1 LKVSLLCLFIIY
13 IFPCFHFD
21 RFAAQAPTWWSNVSG
36 KSSSVARGNEL
47 SAWSWR
53 RAEFIICGKTTLG
66 SVLVRTMY
74 LSLRQNGLLLNSS
87 LCLLEN
93 RLHTDGC
100 LHSIVSGL
108 ECQRSAAACRGPCPW
123 SRFAGSC
130 TADAGQI
137 GTALLW
143 MQGGGLR
150 RGGVWTWVV
159 LWYFHTVM

>member
-1 LKVSLLCLFIIY
+1 MKVGLLCLFIIY

-21 RFAAQAPTWWSNVSG
+21 RFAAQAPTRWSNVSR
-36 KSSSVARGNEL
+36 KSTSVARNEF
-47 SAWSWR
+47 SAWR

-74 LSLRQNGLLLNSS
+74 LSLRNKRGLLLNSS

-93 RLHTDGC
+93 RLQTDDC
-100 LHSIVSGL
+100 LHSIISGL
-108 ECQRSAAACRGPCPW
+108 ERQRPAAACRGPCPW

-130 TADAGQI
+130 TADAGHI